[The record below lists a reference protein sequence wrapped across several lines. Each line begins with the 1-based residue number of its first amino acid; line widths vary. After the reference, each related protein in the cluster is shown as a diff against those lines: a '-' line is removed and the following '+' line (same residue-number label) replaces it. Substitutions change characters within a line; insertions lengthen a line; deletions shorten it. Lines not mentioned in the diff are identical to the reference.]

1 MIDTIAD
8 TLGRIVTFQYVESCS
23 DGGTVCPE
31 KGLLRA
37 VTDFQ
42 GRSVGYAY
50 DEPGRPTH
58 LTKVQA
64 PEVTG
69 TPNGN
74 DFCDSGCP
82 LPRKTTTY
90 RYASADGCGEA
101 GLLHNLTSITD
112 GKGQQFLVNQYYASV
127 DTRCGFVGPGSPVD
141 HVRQQIYG
149 GGLVSYAYRYLVLPP
164 NAGVEEIAL
173 ETTVTDR
180 NGNIQVHSFNSQ
192 GNPLSIVTRTNR
204 SVRTLAGADE
214 GDYTVTY
221 RYQADGSELIST
233 RTESGG
239 ITVDRDGNLVAY
251 PGGMTVQ
258 YNYDQTN
265 PDIFQRGNLLSVERT
280 PDPARGGGQPA
291 LSTSITYEPLFNRPL
306 TVTDARGHT
315 HPLHL

>member
-1 MIDTIAD
+1 
-8 TLGRIVTFQYVESCS
+8 
-23 DGGTVCPE
+23 
-31 KGLLRA
+31 
-37 VTDFQ
+37 
-42 GRSVGYAY
+42 VGYAY
-50 DEPGRPTH
+50 DESGRPTH

-112 GKGQQFLVNQYYASV
+112 GKGQEFLVNQYYASV

-149 GGLVSYAYRYLVLPP
+149 GGLVSYAYRYLILPP
-164 NAGVEEIAL
+164 DAGVEEIAL

-204 SVRTLAGADE
+204 SVRTLAGTDE

-251 PGGMTVQ
+251 PGGMTVR
-258 YNYDQTN
+258 YNYDQAN
-265 PDIFQRGNLLSVERT
+265 PDIFQRGNLLSAEDAGPER
-280 PDPARGGGQPA
+280 GGQPA
-291 LSTSITYEPLFNRPL
+291 LYLRHMSALPAAAGI
-306 TVTDARGHT
+306 DAQGHD
-315 HPLHL
+315 PLHLRLPGRDLCQADVAGQRVRSRPGGPGGR